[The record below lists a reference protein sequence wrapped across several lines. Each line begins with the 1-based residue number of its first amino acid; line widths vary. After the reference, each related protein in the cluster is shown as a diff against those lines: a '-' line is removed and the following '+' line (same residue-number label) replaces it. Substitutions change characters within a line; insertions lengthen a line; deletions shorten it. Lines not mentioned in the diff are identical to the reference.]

1 MSDILYNFLSLVFLV
16 ALVSLQIFLS
26 KKENKWLGLILP
38 AINVIYSIF
47 IILGTAFAGSLS
59 VGQIIIQALMSF
71 LLCNTSTMILIV
83 IYFVYREKMKRS
95 KRNDE
100 INAEDLQ

>member
-1 MSDILYNFLSLVFLV
+1 MSDIFYNLISLVFLV
-16 ALVSLQIFLS
+16 GLISLQIYLS

-47 IILGTAFAGSLS
+47 IILGTAFSANLTI
-59 VGQIIIQALMSF
+59 VQIIIQALMSF

-83 IYFVYREKMKRS
+83 IYFVYREKIKRN

-100 INAEDLQ
+100 INAQDLQ